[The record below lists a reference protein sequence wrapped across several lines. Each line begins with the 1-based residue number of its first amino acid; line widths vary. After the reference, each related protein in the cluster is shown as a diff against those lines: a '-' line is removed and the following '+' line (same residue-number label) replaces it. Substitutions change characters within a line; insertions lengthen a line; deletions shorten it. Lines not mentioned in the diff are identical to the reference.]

1 MSSGLNV
8 LIYNGSGVSAAS
20 RDNTLIALRAF
31 LSHRYDVQ
39 LVSPKTLRQEPWT
52 DSCALLVFPG
62 GRDLPYQFDLQGR
75 ANERIR
81 VWVEGGGKYVGFC
94 AGAYY
99 AARRVE
105 FEVGTPLEV
114 VGERELGFF
123 PGACRGTAFPGFEY
137 GTSAGAREC
146 RLVLDRTAW
155 RDHWSA
161 SPEEAV
167 VWYNGGGAFFLD
179 EGQAGKGVTV
189 LGRYDELEGKPAAG
203 VRCDVGKGRAVLWAV
218 HPEHPAVAD
227 APAVVDPEQFGRGG
241 VDSEDFAE
249 RSRRG
254 LEVLSLQE
262 AAGPAT
268 ATSAEKSAGGPT
280 TAGAAQQSNNT
291 SRTISAYDYA
301 TKETRRL
308 GLLRATLAM
317 LELDVAD
324 TPAPPPQLLPLF
336 LTAADAAQVTQVV
349 TALTALG
356 TQSAAESGATDILER
371 HDHFQL
377 HPAGAAG
384 RLLAQARARPGLVE
398 PEDLHRAV
406 KQVCAFTGGPPSL
419 ALAPL
424 FNVER
429 YFAELGRVA
438 ESAEPRFGRVLLYGE
453 AVTSTQTMLDQ

>member
-31 LSHRYDVQ
+31 LGHRYDVQ

-62 GRDLPYQFDLQGR
+62 GRDLPYQFDLQGP
-75 ANERIR
+75 ANARIR
-81 VWVEGGGKYVGFC
+81 RWVEDGGRYVGFC

-99 AARRVE
+99 ASATVE

-146 RLVLDRTAW
+146 RLTLDRTAW

-167 VWYNGGGAFFLD
+167 VWYNGGGAFVLD
-179 EGQAGKGVTV
+179 EGKAAKGVTV
-189 LGRYDELEGKPAAG
+189 LARYEELPGQPAAG

-218 HPEHPAVAD
+218 HPEHPAVPD
-227 APAVVDPEQFGRGG
+227 APSSIDAVEAPSVF
-241 VDSEDFAE
+241 DF
-249 RSRRG
+249 
-254 LEVLSLQE
+254 
-262 AAGPAT
+262 
-268 ATSAEKSAGGPT
+268 
-280 TAGAAQQSNNT
+280 
-291 SRTISAYDYA
+291 A

-336 LTAADAAQVTQVV
+336 LTAAEPAAV
-349 TALTALG
+349 TAVATALAALG
-356 TQSAAESGATDILER
+356 TQSAAEPGAVDVAER

-377 HPAGAAG
+377 HPAAAAA
-384 RLLAQARARPGLVE
+384 RLLAQARARPGTAE
-398 PEDLHRAV
+398 PEELHKAV
-406 KQVCAFTGGPPSL
+406 KCICACTEGPPSL

-429 YFAELGRVA
+429 YFAELTRAA
-438 ESAEPRFGRVLLYGE
+438 ESPEPRFGRVLLYGE